1 MVYSQRRFDEDIGVR
16 YWRGGRAWLC
26 LLASTMTVVLAASA
40 PASSA
45 QSNAAPS
52 ESQPRK
58 QQAQSR
64 PAALQ
69 VDLQGVLPGG
79 KAVLSI
85 NGGTSRMVASG
96 QLLDGIKLIAVDSDS
111 ATIEI
116 DGKRERITMGSAP
129 YRAPVINASAQPA
142 GNTGKAVLSADS
154 RGHFVTTGFVN
165 GKPQQFLVD
174 TGASIVAISSA
185 DAKRLGVIMTNAR
198 TVQANTANGVTYGL
212 AVKLDSLR
220 VGDIMAYNVEAWVLD
235 NLDGPALLGNTF
247 LNRVSMTRDAG
258 TLVLKK
264 NF

>member
-1 MVYSQRRFDEDIGVR
+1 M
-16 YWRGGRAWLC
+16 
-26 LLASTMTVVLAASA
+26 
-40 PASSA
+40 
-45 QSNAAPS
+45 
-52 ESQPRK
+52 
-58 QQAQSR
+58 
-64 PAALQ
+64 
-69 VDLQGVLPGG
+69 
-79 KAVLSI
+79 
-85 NGGTSRMVASG
+85 
-96 QLLDGIKLIAVDSDS
+96 
-111 ATIEI
+111 
-116 DGKRERITMGSAP
+116 
-129 YRAPVINASAQPA
+129 
-142 GNTGKAVLSADS
+142 
-154 RGHFVTTGFVN
+154 N